1 MKITLLDL
9 QILLGC
15 AQTVLKVINKDN
27 GSGFH
32 RETIIEVYEKIINE
46 MQKVDLEIKDT
57 E

>member
-9 QILLGC
+9 QVLLGC
-15 AQTVLKVINKDN
+15 TQTVLKIINKDN

-32 RETIIEVYEKIINE
+32 RETIVEVYEKIINE
-46 MQKVDLEIKDT
+46 MQKVALEIKDT